1 MKSLVLYLLKK
12 FMKKKQGEFIY
23 ATSVICISIIDPNQL
38 LSDPDPTSHV
48 HSDPNPASHDHSDPD
63 PESNR
68 IRKSSDTD
76 KIFKLY

>member
-1 MKSLVLYLLKK
+1 
-12 FMKKKQGEFIY
+12 MKKKQREFIY
-23 ATSVICISIIDPNQL
+23 ATGVICISIIDQNQL

-68 IRKSSDTD
+68 IRISLDLDKNFQIILKS
-76 KIFKLY
+76 KVLF